1 MDCRPHRTLFFSS
14 GRYIVISATPVRY
27 RRPAAIS
34 SSTIFAIALAIVAGL
49 IFAWMFKMV
58 LLDPK
63 KTAPP
68 PDTRKE
74 ITLATVNILGN
85 TQIAPMNVKTVKVS
99 QEQYDAFMKMH
110 PGEKPLSGQQPV
122 GRVTKN
128 SVIADMP
135 YFERDLEK
143 FEYPKPVSELIRE
156 GKKAVIVK
164 VDPQEAMVQVGDVVD
179 VWATLSNDALGVGGN
194 GSAVIARNSKVVARF
209 GTTAPGARPANAKD
223 PRPYTLEVSPYRF
236 ALIELA
242 KVLGAKFSL
251 AVSHPDG
258 SSDTV
263 PVSTED
269 PGEPTGDQLV
279 RVTGADLARL
289 FGISAP
295 ANPPPSW
302 SLERVVGIRPAG
314 TMTFPAYQPR
324 QGPPTIPV
332 STSPGNEGN
341 GGGGIAPAAYT
352 GPAGGG
358 TGGFKAPGAPG
369 NKGGGC
375 PNCGKKN

>member
-1 MDCRPHRTLFFSS
+1 
-14 GRYIVISATPVRY
+14 VISATPFRY
-27 RRPAAIS
+27 HRSAAIS

-63 KTAPP
+63 KTPP
-68 PDTRKE
+68 PVDTRRE

-85 TQIAPMNVKTVKVS
+85 TQVAPMNVKVVKVS
-99 QEQYDAFMKMH
+99 QEQYDRLMKYDAD
-110 PGEKPLSGQQPV
+110 GKPRISGDRMLTGQQPV
-122 GRVTKN
+122 GRVTKK

-135 YFERDLEK
+135 YFASDMEP
-143 FEYPKPVSELIRE
+143 FEYPKPVSDLLQP
-156 GKKAVIVK
+156 GKKAVIVS
-164 VDPQEAMVQVGDVVD
+164 VAPTEAMVQVNDVVD
-179 VWATLSNDALGVGGN
+179 VWATLSNDALGAGGN
-194 GSAVIARNSKVVARF
+194 GSAVIARNAKVVARF

-223 PRPYTLEVSPYRF
+223 PRQYTLEVSPYRF

-258 SSDTV
+258 SSDVTE
-263 PVSTED
+263 VSTD
-269 PGEPTGDQLV
+269 SSSGEPTGDQLV

-289 FGISAP
+289 FGISPP

-302 SLERVVGIRPAG
+302 SLEKIVGIRHAG
-314 TMTFPAYQPR
+314 TMTFPAYQPH
-324 QGPPTIPV
+324 QGPTVPV

-341 GGGGIAPAAYT
+341 NGGGGGIAPAAYA
-352 GPAGGG
+352 GPPGAKNA
-358 TGGFKAPGAPG
+358 GFKAPG
-369 NKGGGC
+369 GGKKPDC
-375 PNCGKKN
+375 PNCGLKN

>member
-1 MDCRPHRTLFFSS
+1 
-14 GRYIVISATPVRY
+14 VISATPVRS

-49 IFAWMFKMV
+49 IFAWLFKMV

-63 KTAPP
+63 KTPPP

-74 ITLATVNILGN
+74 ITLATANLLGN
-85 TQIAPMNVKTVKVS
+85 TQIAPYNVKTIKVS
-99 QEQYDAFMKMH
+99 QEQYDAYMKL
-110 PGEKPLSGQQPV
+110 GNGKRPLSGQQPV

-128 SVIADMP
+128 SIMADMP
-135 YFERDLEK
+135 FFEADLEK
-143 FEYPKPVSELIRE
+143 FEYPEPVSKKIAA

-164 VDPQEAMVQVGDVVD
+164 VDPQEAMVQVDDIVD
-179 VWATLSNDALGVGGN
+179 VWATLSNDALGAGGN
-194 GSAVIARNSKVVARF
+194 GSAVIARNAKVVARF

-251 AVSHPDG
+251 AVSHQDG
-258 SSDTV
+258 TSESI
-263 PVSTED
+263 PVSTDEAGD
-269 PGEPTGDQLV
+269 PPGDQLV

-289 FGISAP
+289 FGIGAP
-295 ANPPPSW
+295 PGPRPPAW
-302 SLERVVGIRPAG
+302 SLEKVVGIRHAG
-314 TMTFPAYQPR
+314 EMSFPGYQPR
-324 QGPPTIPV
+324 QSADNTIPV
-332 STSPGNEGN
+332 STSPGNVSSPGV
-341 GGGGIAPAAYT
+341 APASYSSS
-352 GPAGGG
+352 GLPGG

-369 NKGGGC
+369 DKGGC
-375 PNCGKKN
+375 PTCGKKN